1 VRNTV
6 GHISVILQLGA
17 MVVVAT
23 LLPLFVGL
31 WLDVRL
37 HTVPWITL
45 IGMLV
50 GVVSSIVVVYRVIAS
65 RYKRSG

>member
-1 VRNTV
+1 MRNTV
-6 GHISVILQLGA
+6 GPISVIIQLGA

-31 WLDVRL
+31 WLDRQL
-37 HTVPWITL
+37 HTAPWITL

-50 GVVSSIVVVYRVIAS
+50 GVASSIVVVYRVISS
-65 RYKRSG
+65 RYKQSG

>member
-1 VRNTV
+1 MRNTV
-6 GHISVILQLGA
+6 GLISVIIQLGA

-31 WLDVRL
+31 WLDMQL

-50 GVVSSIVVVYRVIAS
+50 GVVASIAAVYRVIAS
-65 RYKRSG
+65 RYKQLE

>member
-1 VRNTV
+1 MRKTV
-6 GHISVILQLGA
+6 GPISVIVQLGA

-31 WLDVRL
+31 WLDRQL
-37 HTVPWITL
+37 HTAPWSTL

-50 GVVSSIVVVYRVIAS
+50 GVLSSIVVVYRVITS
-65 RYKRSG
+65 RYKQSG

>member
-1 VRNTV
+1 MRSTV
-6 GHISVILQLGA
+6 GPISVILQLGA

-31 WLDVRL
+31 WLDTRL

-65 RYKRSG
+65 RYKQSG